1 MILINLRWIKLPP
14 RTANMLTDPR
24 PDAKLIA
31 GIALMAGLP
40 PDVLRKAAA
49 AARVRTLGRDARI
62 FDQGEP
68 AGRAHALLSGC
79 VRISQA
85 GSDGEEILV
94 RLIGPGEIFGCVP
107 ILTDGL
113 YPADATVMTDSIE
126 VSWDPADLLA
136 LMQRHSAV
144 ALNMVAILG
153 QRISEAQQRL
163 RELAT
168 QSADRRVAHALLRL
182 AEQAGCRTDAGV
194 RIEFPLRRKDIAD
207 IAGTTIH
214 TASRILAGWARRG
227 LLVSESQ
234 QLILPSPD
242 ALARIA
248 EGEGA

>member
-1 MILINLRWIKLPP
+1 MASDLH
-14 RTANMLTDPR
+14 
-24 PDAKLIA
+24 PDALPASGAIA
-31 GIALMAGLP
+31 AIALLNALP
-40 PDVLRKAAA
+40 ADVLDEAAA
-49 AARVRTLGRDARI
+49 TARVRRLARDVRI

-113 YPADATVMTDSIE
+113 YPADATVMADAVE

-153 QRISEAQQRL
+153 KRIGETQERL

-168 QSADRRVAHALLRL
+168 QSADRRVAHTLLRL
-182 AEQAGCRTDAGV
+182 MKQAGRSADGGI
-194 RIEFPLRRKDIAD
+194 RIDFPLRRKDIAD
-207 IAGTTIH
+207 IAGTTLH
-214 TASRILAGWARRG
+214 TASRILAGWERRG
-227 LLVSESQ
+227 LLVSHNQ
-234 QLILPSPD
+234 HLMLPAPKE
-242 ALARIA
+242 LGRIA
-248 EGEGA
+248 EGIAA

>member
-1 MILINLRWIKLPP
+1 MASDLH
-14 RTANMLTDPR
+14 
-24 PDAKLIA
+24 PDALPASGAIA
-31 GIALMAGLP
+31 AIALLNALP
-40 PDVLRKAAA
+40 ADVLDEAAA
-49 AARVRTLGRDARI
+49 TARVRRLARDVRI

-113 YPADATVMTDSIE
+113 YPADATVMADAVE

-153 QRISEAQQRL
+153 KRIGETQERL

-168 QSADRRVAHALLRL
+168 QSADRRVAHTLLRL
-182 AEQAGCRTDAGV
+182 MKQAGR
-194 RIEFPLRRKDIAD
+194 
-207 IAGTTIH
+207 
-214 TASRILAGWARRG
+214 
-227 LLVSESQ
+227 
-234 QLILPSPD
+234 
-242 ALARIA
+242 
-248 EGEGA
+248 

>member
-1 MILINLRWIKLPP
+1 MASDLFSDAPP
-14 RTANMLTDPR
+14 GAALDPG
-24 PDAKLIA
+24 AIA
-31 GIALMAGLP
+31 GIALLDALP
-40 PDVLRKAAA
+40 AEVLHEAAA
-49 AARVRTLGRDARI
+49 AARVRNLARDVRI

-113 YPADATVMTDSIE
+113 YPADATVMADAVE

-144 ALNMVAILG
+144 ALNMVAVLG
-153 QRISEAQQRL
+153 KRIGEAQERL

-168 QSADRRVAHALLRL
+168 QSADRRVAHTLLRL
-182 AEQAGCRTDAGV
+182 MKQAGCETEAGV

-207 IAGTTIH
+207 IAGTTLH
-214 TASRILAGWARRG
+214 TASRILAGWERRG
-227 LLVSESQ
+227 LLVSQ
-234 QLILPSPD
+234 NQHLLLPSPREIR
-242 ALARIA
+242 RIA
-248 EGEGA
+248 EGAAA